1 MGIDINI
8 KNDIKNTI
16 TIKVENDDYIEDAK
30 NKIAAETGI
39 PARSLRLMWENMELK
54 DTKTFGYYEIED
66 STFLNL
72 IVKLEKSFIN
82 NDSDDSD
89 KRIGKSS
96 CMSCA
101 IF

>member
-1 MGIDINI
+1 
-8 KNDIKNTI
+8 
-16 TIKVENDDYIEDAK
+16 
-30 NKIAAETGI
+30 
-39 PARSLRLMWENMELK
+39 MELK